1 MNINSSLVEDIISLD
16 EVKEDMTTVLDS
28 LKDDFTRNL
37 SIRTS
42 PGSELIVLFFLSFL
56 DCAFHSSCF
65 STKFKAENKG
75 LPTRQM
81 KHESI
86 TSKVKRNVQISLHVR
101 TVQTENIKTVKHV
114 AAKLYLCARPAFVHA
129 QKSSPVPHITRI
141 SQRGIFHK
149 GLWILCEM

>member
-1 MNINSSLVEDIISLD
+1 MKWRRTWPL
-16 EVKEDMTTVLDS
+16 
-28 LKDDFTRNL
+28 F
-37 SIRTS
+37 SIRSKMTS
-42 PGSELIVLFFLSFL
+42 HETSASEPRQVVSLSYFSFFLFWTVP
-56 DCAFHSSCF
+56 FHSSCF

-86 TSKVKRNVQISLHVR
+86 TSKVKRNVQTSLHVR

-149 GLWILCEM
+149 GLWILCEMWMEAKCRNNILK

>member
-1 MNINSSLVEDIISLD
+1 
-16 EVKEDMTTVLDS
+16 MTTVLDS

-42 PGSELIVLFFLSFL
+42 PGSELIVLFFLSFFGL
-56 DCAFHSSCF
+56 CLSFLVVSVQ
-65 STKFKAENKG
+65 FKAENEG

-86 TSKVKRNVQISLHVR
+86 TSKVKRNVQTSLHVR

-114 AAKLYLCARPAFVHA
+114 AAKLYLCALPAFAHA

-141 SQRGIFHK
+141 SQKGIFHQ
-149 GLWILCEM
+149 GMWILCEMCMETKCRNNILK